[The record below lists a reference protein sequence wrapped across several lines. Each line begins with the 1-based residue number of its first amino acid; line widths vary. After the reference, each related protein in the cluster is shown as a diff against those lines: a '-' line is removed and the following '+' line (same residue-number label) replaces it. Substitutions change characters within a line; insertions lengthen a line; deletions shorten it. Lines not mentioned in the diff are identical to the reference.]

1 MKAPTAVVEVLLP
14 LRNKTSQ
21 QVEDFLKNELQRKG
35 KGSLPVNKS
44 VGGFSAPFLISTPH
58 DITPMDF
65 QASKRSHK
73 KTQTPNSRK
82 CRITNMLTQ
91 SVLILTVPLH
101 CTLMPAPY
109 IPDIRLETYGR
120 YYLYEIGFLTVAGG
134 LSMT

>member
-21 QVEDFLKNELQRKG
+21 QVEDFLKNEVQRKG
-35 KGSLPVNKS
+35 KGSLSVNKS

-73 KTQTPNSRK
+73 KTRTPNIQEMQDNQHAYSVSTHTDRCSFTLCIPYACPIHSRYQTGNLWK
-82 CRITNMLTQ
+82 
-91 SVLILTVPLH
+91 ILPV
-101 CTLMPAPY
+101 
-109 IPDIRLETYGR
+109 
-120 YYLYEIGFLTVAGG
+120 
-134 LSMT
+134 

>member
-82 CRITNMLTQ
+82 CRITNMPTQ

-101 CTLMPAPY
+101 CIPY
-109 IPDIRLETYGR
+109 ACPVHSR
-120 YYLYEIGFLTVAGG
+120 YQTGNLWKILPV
-134 LSMT
+134 

>member
-44 VGGFSAPFLISTPH
+44 VGGFSAPFLISTLH
-58 DITPMDF
+58 DITPKDF
-65 QASKRSHK
+65 QASTRSHK

-82 CRITNMLTQ
+82 CRITNMHTQ
-91 SVLILTVPLH
+91 SILILTFPLH
-101 CTLMPAPY
+101 CIPY
-109 IPDIRLETYGR
+109 ACPMNSR
-120 YYLYEIGFLTVAGG
+120 YQTGNLWQKILPI
-134 LSMT
+134 

>member
-1 MKAPTAVVEVLLP
+1 MKAPTAAVEVLLP

-44 VGGFSAPFLISTPH
+44 VGGFSAPFLISTLH
-58 DITPMDF
+58 DITPTDF

-82 CRITNMLTQ
+82 YRITNMPTQ

-101 CTLMPAPY
+101 CIPYACPIHSRYQTGNLME
-109 IPDIRLETYGR
+109 DTTSMKLVLLLWLEDG
-120 YYLYEIGFLTVAGG
+120 V
-134 LSMT
+134 